1 MKGSEQRNAHFPSLT
16 TLSLM
21 GRATRNRHL
30 WKPGSDIF
38 GMTPKENQRIDCV
51 VLSTSV
57 YTFLLMM
64 VPKMRETRLKM
75 SRFIHQ
81 KTPPPKKAKSS
92 IPVFAIKMACSCWM
106 AIDQLYLCGSK
117 TKILTTTRGNND
129 FMISPYSFYDQILIL
144 ERWSRVHGRDRKRAS
159 TMCWAA
165 RKGQRHVASA
175 CFCNE
180 RPSLCGAM
188 KTKIARKR
196 ELQNAHTVF
205 LHRRHQL
212 CLKE

>member
-30 WKPGSDIF
+30 WKRGSDIF

-57 YTFLLMM
+57 CTFLLMM

-81 KTPPPKKAKSS
+81 KTPPPKKKQRVAY
-92 IPVFAIKMACSCWM
+92 
-106 AIDQLYLCGSK
+106 LYLQS
-117 TKILTTTRGNND
+117 
-129 FMISPYSFYDQILIL
+129 
-144 ERWSRVHGRDRKRAS
+144 RWHALAGWQS
-159 TMCWAA
+159 TNSICVVP
-165 RKGQRHVASA
+165 KQKS
-175 CFCNE
+175 
-180 RPSLCGAM
+180 
-188 KTKIARKR
+188 
-196 ELQNAHTVF
+196 
-205 LHRRHQL
+205 
-212 CLKE
+212 